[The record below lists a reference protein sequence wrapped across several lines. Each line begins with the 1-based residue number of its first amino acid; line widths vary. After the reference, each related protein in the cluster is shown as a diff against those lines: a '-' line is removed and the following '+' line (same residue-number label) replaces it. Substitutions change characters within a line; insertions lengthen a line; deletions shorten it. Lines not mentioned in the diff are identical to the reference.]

1 MRASIILM
9 FVAMLGLLSAHFLVA
24 ERGQV
29 FVHYMGSN
37 LETSVPGFL
46 LILLGLYLLV
56 RILIRALRAPKQ
68 FGEAVGRQRKERAKR
83 KMNQG
88 MIELAEGNWAKSERL
103 LSQGARSGET
113 PLLNYLNAA
122 KAAQLQGAHE
132 RRDNWLMLAFE
143 QDKEAG
149 NAVLL
154 TQAQLQFDHDQFE
167 EALAT
172 LRRVNENKPG
182 HRQALA
188 LLASIYSRLG
198 DFKALRELLPQ
209 LRKKKAMNPEA
220 LAAITR
226 RAYAESIRETGKS
239 GDQEALQ
246 ALWTSVPAAVQKQ
259 GDVLH
264 AYIDALTDSSQA
276 AAAEKILRR
285 TLSTEWDTELV
296 RDYGLLEGPKASKQ
310 LSIAEGWLKT
320 HPNDAVLL
328 LTAARLAMRNELWG
342 KARSYLESSISID
355 PRVEG
360 YQLFGQLLEKMGE
373 DEGAS
378 IAFRNG
384 LALATGQDAPPALP
398 NARGEEDELKADPPD

>member
-1 MRASIILM
+1 MRISLLLL
-9 FVAMLGLLSAHFLVA
+9 FVGMLGLLGAHFLVD

-29 FVHYMGSN
+29 LIHYFGTN
-37 LETSVPGFL
+37 FETSVPGL
-46 LILLGLYLLV
+46 LMLLLGAYLFV
-56 RILIRALRAPKQ
+56 RILVHVLRAPMQ
-68 FGEAVGRQRKERAKR
+68 FGEAVGKQRQARAKR

-103 LSQGARSGET
+103 LSQGARAGET

-122 KAAQLQGAHE
+122 RAAQLQGEHE
-132 RRDNWLMLAFE
+132 RRDNWLTLAYE
-143 QDKEAG
+143 QDKDAA

-154 TQAQLQFDHDQFE
+154 TQAQLQFDHEQFE

-172 LRRVNENKPG
+172 LQRVNDNKPG

-209 LRKKKAMNPEA
+209 LKKKKAMNAEA

-226 RAYAESIRETGKS
+226 RAYAESIRETGKT
-239 GDQEALQ
+239 GDQEALK
-246 ALWTSVPAAVQKQ
+246 ALWSSTPAAVQKQ

-276 AAAEKILRR
+276 AAAEKTLRQA
-285 TLSTEWDTELV
+285 LGAQWDTELV
-296 RDYGLLEGPKASKQ
+296 RDYGLLEGPNASKQ
-310 LSIAEGWLKT
+310 LSTAESWLKS

-328 LTAARLAMRNELWG
+328 LTTARLAMRNELWG
-342 KARSYLESSISID
+342 KARSYLESSLSMN

-360 YQLFGQLLEKMGE
+360 YQLYGHLLEKMGE
-373 DEGAS
+373 SEGAS

-384 LALATGQDAPPALP
+384 LSLATGQDTPPALP
-398 NARGEEDELKADPPD
+398 DARGDEDELKPDPA